1 MTLCPGD
8 YTFFLFAGH
17 EEKGKE
23 KKKSVTNNEMVAILS
38 SKLND
43 L

>member
-23 KKKSVTNNEMVAILS
+23 KNKKRDKQWDGGYSIF
-38 SKLND
+38 
-43 L
+43 